1 MLDVLLDVG
10 LDAAVCVSDLSCEPA
25 HALDVA
31 AAEKEGE
38 RHDQEDYK
46 GESPVHRAKEYYC
59 SEKLDYGRYEGG
71 NGPCEGV
78 GDSRDVSFETV
89 EHVSGVEGFFAG
101 PAAFHDLDEVA
112 VADVVADADVGLGL
126 KVRYDD
132 VEDYLG
138 EGTSDEQEDER
149 GEGTMDG
156 SGRYV
161 HESLGYPDVGHR
173 DGYGKDADD
182 SDGGYAEPVSSR
194 CAPKPL
200 DMM

>member
-1 MLDVLLDVG
+1 M
-10 LDAAVCVSDLSCEPA
+10 
-25 HALDVA
+25 
-31 AAEKEGE
+31 
-38 RHDQEDYK
+38 
-46 GESPVHRAKEYYC
+46 
-59 SEKLDYGRYEGG
+59 
-71 NGPCEGV
+71 
-78 GDSRDVSFETV
+78 
-89 EHVSGVEGFFAG
+89 EGFLAG

-138 EGTSDEQEDER
+138 EGTSDEQDDER

-173 DGYGKDADD
+173 DGYGKGADD
-182 SDGGYAEPVSSR
+182 SDCCYAESVSSR